1 MNKSYDGVVIW
12 KSYVCLS
19 GVKIRIFLPKWSF
32 LGCNANDKAYHIKSF
47 VHGHFISLYYDAG
60 SSDYLIIFK

>member
-1 MNKSYDGVVIW
+1 MFIRGQNKN
-12 KSYVCLS
+12 
-19 GVKIRIFLPKWSF
+19 FLPEWSF

-47 VHGHFISLYYDAG
+47 VHGHFVRLYYDPG